1 MREFPLIL
9 LSADALETNTAE
21 AVVNSNISVI
31 NYLRNSEVG
40 DDELHPDAFA
50 SYCVDYYYQT
60 LLKEGF
66 AFFVYKTQWDT
77 DLVDII
83 HAGLTALNAQ
93 EHLAYFEKQMRRMKL
108 FSKIKL
114 NKFLQ
119 MPFDAKQEISQ
130 LIEDRSFQIETENL
144 LVLNA
149 EWLKQHPDTQIVS
162 IEEMEE
168 IIVAFLTDATDTE
181 A

>member
-9 LSADALETNTAE
+9 LSKDAFATHTAE
-21 AVVNSNISVI
+21 ALVNSNISVI

-66 AFFVYKTQWDT
+66 AFFVHKTQWDT
-77 DLVDII
+77 DLVDIVQ
-83 HAGLTALNAQ
+83 AGLTAMNAK
-93 EHLAYFEKQMRRMKL
+93 EHIAYFEKQMRRMKL
-108 FSKIKL
+108 FSKIKW

-119 MPFDAKQEISQ
+119 MPFEAKQEISQ
-130 LIEDRSFQIETENL
+130 LIEDSSFQTITENL
-144 LVLNA
+144 LTLNA

-168 IIVAFLTDATDTE
+168 IIKAFLADQAI
-181 A
+181 